1 MQEVELDSKIKLL
14 DSPGVVFSQAKSD
27 NTLPSVLKNAQRLTD
42 IKDPYT
48 AAKAVL
54 QRASKSYF
62 CKLYSIT
69 EFDEPEE
76 FFAKFSQRMGKFR
89 KGGVP
94 DMLYS
99 ARTILNDWN
108 TGKIKYCTHPPDESS
123 DKTIHLS
130 AEIVTHESR
139 DFDINNFEE
148 METEVLN
155 KFGMNSDDVIQI
167 QSSGPVAAKVADN
180 DEAMLLQLIGSRES
194 RVKIIEEDESMDH
207 VSVFKKPKMGKRKED
222 PAMQLEGVQRNF

>member
-14 DSPGVVFSQAKSD
+14 DSPGVVFSQAKSES
-27 NTLPSVLKNAQRLTD
+27 TLPSVLKNAQRVTD

-54 QRASKSYF
+54 QRASKLYF
-62 CKLYSIT
+62 CKLYNIT
-69 EFDEPEE
+69 EFVEPEE
-76 FFAKFSQRMGKFR
+76 FFAKFSSRMGKFR

-94 DMLYS
+94 DMLYA

-108 TGKIKYCTHPPDESS
+108 TGKIKYCTHPPDESG
-123 DKTIHLS
+123 DKGIHLS
-130 AEIVTHESR
+130 AEIVTHETR

-155 KFGMNSDDVIQI
+155 KIGINSDEIIEI
-167 QSSGPVAAKVADN
+167 QSSGPVQAKVSEN
-180 DEAMLLQLIGSRES
+180 DEAMLLELIGSRES
-194 RVKIIEEDESMDH
+194 RVKIIEDDDEMEDG
-207 VSVFKKPKMGKRKED
+207 SVFKKRKVIGKLKED
-222 PAMQLEGVQRNF
+222 PAMQLEGQ